1 MADRVLNFTLKNGT
15 GFYMTEIA
23 ECDQNII
30 KSKLFSFFPLFFFPP
45 EVSAVQSMVVVFFF
59 LFFRTGKSL
68 TISTNSNSAQGRE
81 KLLEHMGVR
90 TEVFSS

>member
-1 MADRVLNFTLKNGT
+1 
-15 GFYMTEIA
+15 MTEIA

-30 KSKLFSFFPLFFFPP
+30 KSKLFSFFPLFFSP

>member
-1 MADRVLNFTLKNGT
+1 MIKTLLNPN
-15 GFYMTEIA
+15 YSA
-23 ECDQNII
+23 
-30 KSKLFSFFPLFFFPP
+30 SFHFFFSP
-45 EVSAVQSMVVVFFF
+45 EVSAVQSMVVLFFF
-59 LFFRTGKSL
+59 LFFRTEKSL